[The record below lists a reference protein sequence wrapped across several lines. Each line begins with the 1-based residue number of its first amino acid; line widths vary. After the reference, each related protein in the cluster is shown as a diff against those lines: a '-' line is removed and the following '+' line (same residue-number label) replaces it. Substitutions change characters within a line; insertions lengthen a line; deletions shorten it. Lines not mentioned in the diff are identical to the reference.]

1 MINFW
6 DFEAWGGLNVI
17 AVLLASLL
25 AASMLKRA
33 FPVLK
38 ASLIPTS
45 VLGGGLLI
53 LVAGIYKAITGNIMF
68 DTAFFGGNGTA
79 MLELLTYHTL
89 ALGFIASTFKPAQ
102 GKMTRQRTAEIF
114 NTGVTTVATY
124 LLQGIVGMGITM
136 IAALCVKD
144 FFQAAGLLLP
154 FGFGQ
159 GTGQALNYGGIY
171 ESDFGFA
178 GGRSFGLPLRHWVSS
193 APASAV

>member
-102 GKMTRQRTAEIF
+102 GKM
-114 NTGVTTVATY
+114 
-124 LLQGIVGMGITM
+124 
-136 IAALCVKD
+136 
-144 FFQAAGLLLP
+144 
-154 FGFGQ
+154 
-159 GTGQALNYGGIY
+159 
-171 ESDFGFA
+171 
-178 GGRSFGLPLRHWVSS
+178 
-193 APASAV
+193 AVRDT

>member
-136 IAALCVKD
+136 IAALFMKG
-144 FFQAAGLLLP
+144 FFRVAGLLLP
-154 FGFGQ
+154 FG
-159 GTGQALNYGGIY
+159 YG
-171 ESDFGFA
+171 
-178 GGRSFGLPLRHWVSS
+178 
-193 APASAV
+193 